1 MMFTLANISLT
12 QTSLIQASGAHWYT
26 DSKLW
31 VLIPLLL
38 FFALIIKKGAHTAIG
53 EALDERAEKI
63 KTELDEAKRLRE
75 EAQALLASYQRK
87 QKEAEAQAENIIK
100 QARSDAENM
109 AAQARQDLSERLER
123 RAAQAEAKIA
133 TAETKAMA
141 DVKARAADMA
151 LATAEKLL
159 RSEVSAAKHAE
170 LVKTGVK
177 QIGKSFN

>member
-1 MMFTLANISLT
+1 MFTLIN
-12 QTSLIQASGAHWYT
+12 TSLIQASGAHWYT

-38 FFALIIKKGAHTAIG
+38 FFALIFKKGAHKAIG
-53 EALDERAEKI
+53 GALDERADKI
-63 KTELDEAKRLRE
+63 KAELDEAKRLRE

-87 QKEAEAQAENIIK
+87 QKEAEAQAEDIIK

-109 AAQARQDLSERLER
+109 AAQARKDLSERLER

-133 TAETKAMA
+133 SAESKALA
-141 DVKARAADMA
+141 DVKAKAAERA

-159 RSEVSAAKHAE
+159 RSEVTAAKHAY
-170 LVKTGVK
+170 LVKTGIK